1 MTTDPNWLKS
11 ITESYTQEVS
21 ESARNLQEEAENL
34 YNLIET
40 IQTALNVDL
49 TEAQVDALIN
59 VFEMDDIKGKLLGV
73 TDLQSK
79 MRDDDPKTI
88 SKYGGKGP
96 YAASIA
102 RGRLGNLGARL
113 ARRLKAQGTGIEPSE
128 VLPKRLSKM
137 GDDEPAGI
145 ESEVKSKG
153 DTVHYHPTDGQVVT
167 AGTLGARRDATKT
180 LRMNSPEGIARN
192 KPSPITGKKAISP
205 LGHID
210 PGTLAKAAI
219 GNATS
224 GDYQNLRATR
234 RK

>member
-34 YNLIET
+34 YNLVET
-40 IQTALNVDL
+40 IQTALDVDL
-49 TEAQVDALIN
+49 TEEQVDALIN
-59 VFEMDDIKGKLLGV
+59 VFEMDDIKGKLGRISA
-73 TDLQSK
+73 LQGR

-88 SKYGGKGP
+88 STYGGKGP

-102 RGRLGNLGARL
+102 RGRLGNVGARL
-113 ARRLKAQGTGIEPSE
+113 ARRLQAQGPGIEPSE
-128 VLPKRLSKM
+128 VLPKQLSKM
-137 GDDEPAGI
+137 SDNEPAGI
-145 ESEVKSKG
+145 ESQVKSKG
-153 DTVHYHPTDGQVVT
+153 DTVHYHPTDGKVVT
-167 AGTLGARRDATKT
+167 AGTLAARRDATKT

-192 KPSPITGKKAISP
+192 KPSPITGKKAKSP

-210 PGTLAKAAI
+210 PGTLSDVAI

-224 GDYQNLRATR
+224 GTSQHFRDTR